1 MISMFKNIIW
11 ATDGSEA
18 ADRALPYAKAL
29 AADGSLLV
37 VHCNELLVG
46 RAGGYS
52 AFADDDELEN
62 KIRKQVADTQSEGIA
77 TTIMLVKGLTG
88 HAGDKI
94 ADVARETG
102 ADLIV
107 VGSHGHSAVGGL
119 LLGSVTQ
126 KLLHVAPCPVLA
138 IPPMKQ
144 TVASEASER
153 ELVEAAR

>member
-1 MISMFKNIIW
+1 MFEKIIW
-11 ATDGSEA
+11 ATDGSES
-18 ADRALPYAKAL
+18 ADRALPYARAF
-29 AADGSLLV
+29 AAGGSLLV
-37 VHCNELLVG
+37 LHCNELLVG

-52 AFADDDELEN
+52 AFADDDELET
-62 KIRKQVADTQSEGIA
+62 KIRKQVEDTQSQGIA
-77 TTIMLVKGLTG
+77 TTFTLVKGFAG

-94 ADVARETG
+94 ADVAREMG

-107 VGSHGHSAVGGL
+107 VGSHGYSAVASL

-153 ELVEAAR
+153 ELVEATR

>member
-1 MISMFKNIIW
+1 MFQKIIW
-11 ATDGSEA
+11 ATDGSES
-18 ADRALPYAKAL
+18 ADRALPYAKAF

-37 VHCNELLVG
+37 LHCNELLVG

-52 AFADDDELEN
+52 AFADDDELEK

-77 TTIMLVKGLTG
+77 TTFKLVTGFSG

-102 ADLIV
+102 ADLVV
-107 VGSHGHSAVGGL
+107 VGSHGHTAVGSL

>member
-1 MISMFKNIIW
+1 MFEKIIW

-18 ADRALPYAKAL
+18 ADRALPYAKAF
-29 AADGSLLV
+29 AAGGSLLV
-37 VHCNELLVG
+37 LHCNELLVG

-52 AFADDDELEN
+52 AFADDDELEK

-77 TTIMLVKGLTG
+77 TTFTLVKGLTG

-107 VGSHGHSAVGGL
+107 VGSHGYSAVASL

-153 ELVEAAR
+153 ELVEATR

>member
-1 MISMFKNIIW
+1 MFEKIIW

-29 AADGSLLV
+29 AAEGSLIVL
-37 VHCNELLVG
+37 HCNELLLG

-52 AFADDDELEN
+52 AFADDEELQQ
-62 KIRKQVADTQSEGIA
+62 KIRKQVADTRSEGVEA
-77 TTIMLVKGLTG
+77 TFELVAGFSG

-102 ADLIV
+102 ADLVV
-107 VGSHGHSAVGGL
+107 VGSHGHSTVAGM

-126 KLLHVAPCPVLA
+126 RLLHVAPCPVLA
-138 IPPMKQ
+138 IPPMKERASREALVRE
-144 TVASEASER
+144 VAG
-153 ELVEAAR
+153 AAR